1 MNLMANTPGPVL
13 KRYFPILILVQ
24 HAKNFTK
31 LALTH
36 FETPVVQI
44 KLKVCLRNK
53 IFRPADVF
61 ESFRDGFPLG
71 ADFVD
76 NDRFQI
82 GFLRHLHYDFVL
94 VFFLTFVFSHVFVV
108 LRVYCG
114 VVPEVEALTQ
124 MDGGANPGA
133 EVFIIDFADFFSVFL
148 F

>member
-1 MNLMANTPGPVL
+1 M
-13 KRYFPILILVQ
+13 
-24 HAKNFTK
+24 
-31 LALTH
+31 
-36 FETPVVQI
+36 VQI
-44 KLKVCLRNK
+44 KLKVCLHD
-53 IFRPADVF
+53 IVF
-61 ESFRDGFPLG
+61 GPTDILESFRDGFPLS
-71 ADFVD
+71 AYFVD

-124 MDGGANPGA
+124 MDGGANPSA
-133 EVFIIDFADFFSVFL
+133 EVFIIDFADFFGVFL